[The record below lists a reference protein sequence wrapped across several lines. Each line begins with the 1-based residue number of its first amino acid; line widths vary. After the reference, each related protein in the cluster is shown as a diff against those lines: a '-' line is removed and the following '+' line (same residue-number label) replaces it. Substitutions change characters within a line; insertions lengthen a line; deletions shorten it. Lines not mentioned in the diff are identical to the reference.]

1 MLLRMVAN
9 NASRTS
15 RRTSLAL
22 LREHRGRCPLTPSL
36 AREVPATPV
45 SPLPNHELPNC
56 NDVAYPAARAPSPRV
71 ATAILPDRA
80 PKSLTRLHARVDV
93 DRPGDGTQRIQ
104 AYTRL
109 LQRNAR
115 GVESA
120 PQPSTC
126 EIIPLVDRRSFTTV
140 RRHGRRYSRSST
152 GIVHARRALSSGP

>member
-1 MLLRMVAN
+1 MLLPMVAN

-22 LREHRGRCPLTPSL
+22 REHRGAIPKTPASP
-36 AREVPATPV
+36 RRATSDAL
-45 SPLPNHELPNC
+45 SPLPNHEMRNYR
-56 NDVAYPAARAPSPRV
+56 DAAYPAARAPSPRV

-80 PKSLTRLHARVDV
+80 PKSLTRLHARVNV

-115 GVESA
+115 GVDRA